1 MKAPRDRWSS
11 NAETQ
16 NSSVIYATDRLARTA
31 RTPFILQITHRP
43 AHSSVAGNRHLNE
56 AVTSLWPFVVY
67 FIAVLLLVATMLGLS
82 FVLGQRRA
90 NKATNMPFESGVLSV
105 GSPQIHMAVEFYLV
119 AIFFVIF
126 DLETVFIF
134 AWAVAFFELGW
145 EGFIA
150 VIVFVLILGVALIY
164 ELSTG
169 ALDWGLK
176 TRTGKAQDMPHPEV
190 QD

>member
-1 MKAPRDRWSS
+1 MSE
-11 NAETQ
+11 AET
-16 NSSVIYATDRLARTA
+16 A
-31 RTPFILQITHRP
+31 
-43 AHSSVAGNRHLNE
+43 
-56 AVTSLWPFVVY
+56 LWPFVVY
-67 FIAVLLLVATMLGLS
+67 FVAVLLLVATMLGLS
-82 FVLGQRRA
+82 YVLGQRRA

-105 GSPQIHMAVEFYLV
+105 GSPQVQLSVEFYLV

-150 VIVFVLILGVALIY
+150 VLLFIVILGVALVY

-169 ALDWGLK
+169 ALEWGIK
-176 TRTGKAQDMPHPEV
+176 VRAGSHHPEE
-190 QD
+190 QN

>member
-1 MKAPRDRWSS
+1 MTGAD
-11 NAETQ
+11 
-16 NSSVIYATDRLARTA
+16 TA
-31 RTPFILQITHRP
+31 
-43 AHSSVAGNRHLNE
+43 
-56 AVTSLWPFVVY
+56 LWPFVVY

-82 FVLGQRRA
+82 SVLGQRRA

-105 GSPQIHMAVEFYLV
+105 GTPQIHLSVEFYLV

-150 VIVFVLILGVALIY
+150 VGLFIAILGVALVY

-169 ALDWGLK
+169 ALDWGIK
-176 TRTGKAQDMPHPEV
+176 SRTGRPDGHRHPEAAG
-190 QD
+190 